1 MSEAADRKVAL
12 IVGASRGL
20 GLGLAKAFLAKG
32 WHVIATARDARG
44 RLALDGLGGGDRLS
58 VLTLDIMVADD
69 IARVRRELGGRVLDV
84 LFVNAGIARDP
95 AAAIEDAPVEDFVDV
110 MLTNALAPLRV
121 IAALHDKVTAA
132 GVVAAMSSS
141 MGSVSGNAGGAW
153 EIYRASKAALNQL
166 MKSFAARHADGRTY
180 LAVSPGWVRTDM
192 GGDAAPLDIETSA
205 SGIVETLIARR
216 GERGVHFVDFSN
228 EVVPW

>member
-1 MSEAADRKVAL
+1 MSEATDRKVAL

-32 WHVIATARDARG
+32 WDVIATVRDARG
-44 RLALDGLGGGDRLS
+44 RAALDALAAGDRLS
-58 VLTLDIMVADD
+58 IVTLDITVAED
-69 IARVRRELGGRVLDV
+69 IARVHRDLSGRALDV

-121 IAALHDKVTAA
+121 IAALHDLVTPV
-132 GVVAAMSSS
+132 GVAAAMSSN

-192 GGDAAPLDIETSA
+192 GGDTAPLDVDTSA
-205 SGIVETLIARR
+205 AGIVGTLIASA
-216 GERGVHFVDFSN
+216 GKTGVHFVDFDN
-228 EVVPW
+228 KVVPW

>member
-1 MSEAADRKVAL
+1 MSEATDRKVAL

-20 GLGLAKAFLAKG
+20 GMGLAKAFLARG
-32 WHVIATARDARG
+32 WDVIATVRDARG
-44 RLALDGLGGGDRLS
+44 RAALDALAAGDRLS
-58 VLTLDIMVADD
+58 IMMLDITVAED
-69 IARVRRELGGRVLDV
+69 IARVRRDLSGSALDV

-95 AAAIEDAPVEDFVDV
+95 AAAIEDAPIEDFVDV

-121 IAALHDKVTAA
+121 IAALHDLVTPV
-132 GVVAAMSSS
+132 GVVAAMSSN

-192 GGDAAPLDIETSA
+192 GGDTAPLDVDTSA
-205 SGIVETLIARR
+205 AGIVEALIASA
-216 GERGVHFVDFSN
+216 GKTGVHFVDFDN
-228 EVVPW
+228 KVVPW

>member
-1 MSEAADRKVAL
+1 MSEVADRKVAL

-32 WHVIATARDARG
+32 WDVVATVRDARG
-44 RLALDGLGGGDRLS
+44 RLALDALAAGDRLS
-58 VLTLDIMVADD
+58 ILMLDIMVADD
-69 IARVRRELGGRVLDV
+69 IARVRRELDGRVLDA
-84 LFVNAGIARDP
+84 LFMNAGIARDP
-95 AAAIEDAPVEDFVDV
+95 AAAVEDAPVEDFVDV

-121 IAALHDKVTAA
+121 IAALHDQVKPA

-166 MKSFAARHADGRTY
+166 MKSFAARHTDGRTY

-205 SGIVETLIARR
+205 AGIVETLVARA
-216 GERGVHFVDFSN
+216 GTGGVHFVDFN
-228 EVVPW
+228 NKIVAW

>member
-1 MSEAADRKVAL
+1 MPEAEDRKVAL

-20 GLGLAKAFLAKG
+20 GLGLARAFLAKG
-32 WHVIATARDARG
+32 WDVIATVRDARG
-44 RLALDGLGGGDRLS
+44 RSALEALEDGGRLS
-58 VLTLDIMVADD
+58 VLTMDITVAED
-69 IARVRRELGGRVLDV
+69 IARVRSELAGRALDV

-95 AAAIEDAPVEDFVDV
+95 AALVEDAPVEDFTDV

-121 IAALHDKVTAA
+121 IAAFHDRVRLE
-132 GVVAAMSSS
+132 GVAAVMSSN

-166 MKSFAARHADGRTY
+166 LKSFAARHADGRTY

-205 SGIVETLIARR
+205 AGIVETLIARA
-216 GERGVHFVDFSN
+216 GAGGVHFVDFKN